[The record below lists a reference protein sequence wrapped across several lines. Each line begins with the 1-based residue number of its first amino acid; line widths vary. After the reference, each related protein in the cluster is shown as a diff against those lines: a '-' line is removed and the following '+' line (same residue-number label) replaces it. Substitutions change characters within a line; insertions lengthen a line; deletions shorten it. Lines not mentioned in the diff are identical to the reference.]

1 MQLINLYFK
10 GKLKKVKGHIKRKNK
25 IYLKN
30 EKKYRKITCYHGNGI
45 EKLGS
50 GLLVLHKSHDNE
62 IESIIHRNKKLLGI
76 MWHPERF
83 KNFQKSDIKL
93 IRDFAKIKK

>member
-10 GKLKKVKGHIKRKNK
+10 GKLKKVKGQTKRKNK

-30 EKKYRKITCYHGNGI
+30 EKNIENYLHYGNGI
-45 EKLGS
+45 EKIGS

-62 IESIIHRNKKLLGI
+62 IESIIHRNKNYLNNVRL
-76 MWHPERF
+76 
-83 KNFQKSDIKL
+83 
-93 IRDFAKIKK
+93 